1 MAVLENERHEKFCHE
16 YMKDLNL
23 SQAYMRTYPDAKS
36 ESARRLGSKLLTN
49 VDIQRRIQELME
61 ARAKRM
67 NISADAVI
75 KRLADIAFGHLGMIC
90 VWTETGLDIKER
102 EELTDGELSI
112 IDSLDI
118 SPVGDGDGGLLGYR
132 KKVKL
137 RDSLK
142 ALELLSRHLGLLD
155 GAGSEDKGRTKGAI
169 AARLLELADRIK
181 AKASGEPRGSGST
194 GGV

>member
-1 MAVLENERHEKFCHE
+1 MAALENDKHEKFCHE

-23 SQAYMRTYPDAKS
+23 SQAYMRTYPDAKA

-49 VDIQRRIQELME
+49 VDVQRRISELME

-75 KRLADIAFGHLGMIC
+75 KRLADIAFGHLGMVC

-102 EELTDGELSI
+102 DDLSDSELAL

-155 GAGSEDKGRTKGAI
+155 GSGSEDKGRTKGAV
-169 AARLLELADRIK
+169 AAKLLELADRIK
-181 AKASGEPRGSGST
+181 AKASGEPRGSGSP
-194 GGV
+194 GGA